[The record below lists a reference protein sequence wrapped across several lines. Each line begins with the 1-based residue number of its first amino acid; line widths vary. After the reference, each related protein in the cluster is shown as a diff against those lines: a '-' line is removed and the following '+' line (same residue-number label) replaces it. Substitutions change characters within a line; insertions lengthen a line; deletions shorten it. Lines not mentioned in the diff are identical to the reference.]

1 MTITSS
7 IPSYC
12 FDKKTGFRLDLPD
25 HIEPGT
31 RALNLYRVSSG
42 KQLYHTDKNEPDIP
56 MQRIRC
62 RQFCESKGWTVVCEL
77 QEDGVSGHKVRASK
91 RDKVQMLREYALR
104 KEFDIL
110 VVFLFDRIG
119 RIEDE
124 TPFIVEWLVME
135 AGVRVVSVEE
145 GEQCFENHTDKLI
158 NYIRYWQADGES
170 QKISI
175 RTANSLHILTEAGCF
190 TGGIRPY
197 GYNFVQTGRTNK
209 RKQPVNDLAIC
220 EDEAAIVR
228 VMFRLAADEGY
239 GAQRIANYLNSQNIK
254 NRSGTNWHPA
264 TIQAM
269 LRNVLYIGILRS
281 GDTASEPLE
290 HLRIVDSKTFETV
303 SEMLKARSRKH
314 RENCSKP
321 LNTRGNSLLSGFVFC
336 GHCGARLCVTTSG
349 KYGRKK
355 DNEYTI
361 RTRYTCQTKSRTH
374 GDCDGQTGYT
384 VEKLDAIIDQ
394 ILHFIFS
401 KVKRLDKRDVLNI
414 CYQNDYAEKTAILK
428 KMRQDYVT
436 AEKNYQVLTAE
447 IVNALAGQSAFS
459 PEVLNTTIEEQTKKC
474 AQLKAAIVKM
484 ESELDAG
491 QNRTVEIAKQ
501 YDSLLDW
508 ATAYDTASM
517 SAKKVIAAHMIERVD
532 VSRGYRLNIKL
543 NISVEQF
550 LSGLDIELSDDLLE
564 VATA

>member
-1 MTITSS
+1 MNNTNS
-7 IPSYC
+7 IPSYS
-12 FDKKTGFRLDLPD
+12 FDKTTGFRLDLPD
-25 HIEPGT
+25 YIEPGT
-31 RALNLYRVSSG
+31 RVLNLYRVSSD

-91 RDKVQMLREYALR
+91 RDKVQLLREYALR

-170 QKISI
+170 RKISI
-175 RTANSLHILTEAGCF
+175 RTANSLRILTQSGYY
-190 TGGIRPY
+190 TGGTCPY
-197 GYNFVQTGRTNK
+197 GYSFIQTGRTNK
-209 RKQPVNDLAIC
+209 RKQPVNDLAVC
-220 EDEAAIVR
+220 EDEAAVVK

-239 GAQRIANYLNSQNIK
+239 GAQRIANYLNAQGIK
-254 NRSGTNWHPA
+254 NRSGNNWHPA

-269 LRNVLYIGILRS
+269 LRNILYIGILRS
-281 GDTASEPLE
+281 GEACSEPLE
-290 HLRIVDSKTFETV
+290 PLRIIDDKTFDIV
-303 SEMLKARSRKH
+303 KEMLEIRSRKNKET
-314 RENCSKP
+314 RSAP
-321 LNTRGNSLLSGFVFC
+321 LNTRGNSLLSGFIFC

-355 DNEYTI
+355 DNIYTT

-374 GDCDGQTGYT
+374 GECDGQTGYT
-384 VEKLDAIIDQ
+384 VEKLDAIVDNV
-394 ILHFIFS
+394 LCHIFT
-401 KVKRLDKRDVLNI
+401 KVKRLDRREVLNL
-414 CYQNDYAEKTAILK
+414 CCRKDMEEKKAVLK
-428 KMRQDYVT
+428 KLRQDYT
-436 AEKNYQVLTAE
+436 AAEKNYQVLTGE
-447 IVNALAGQSAFS
+447 IVNALAGQSSFS
-459 PEVLNTTIEEQTKKC
+459 PDILN
-474 AQLKAAIVKM
+474 AAIEKQTQQCAELKGTIARM
-484 ESELDAG
+484 EAELSRG
-491 QNRTVEIAKQ
+491 QNRATEIAKQ
-501 YDSLLDW
+501 YDNLLDW
-508 ATAYDTASM
+508 ATAYDSATM
-517 SAKKVIAAHMIERVD
+517 SAKKVIASHMIEEVE
-532 VSRGYRLNIKL
+532 VYRGYRLKIKL

-550 LSGLDIELSDDLLE
+550 MSGLDIELTDELLE

>member
-7 IPSYC
+7 IPSYS
-12 FDKKTGFRLDLPD
+12 FDKKTGFRLDLPEF
-25 HIEPGT
+25 IEAGT
-31 RALNLYRVSSG
+31 RVLCLYRVSSN

-62 RQFCESKGWTVVCEL
+62 RQFCEEKGWTIVCEL
-77 QEDGVSGHKVRASK
+77 QEDGISGHKVRAVK
-91 RDKVQMLREYALR
+91 RDKVQTIREYALQ
-104 KEFDIL
+104 KKFDIL

-124 TPFIVEWLVME
+124 TPFIVEWLVLE
-135 AGVRVVSVEE
+135 AGVRVVSTEE

-175 RTANSLHILTEAGCF
+175 RTANSLHILTKAGCF
-190 TGGIRPY
+190 TGGMRPY
-197 GYNFVQTGRTNK
+197 GYDFVHTGRTNK

-228 VMFRLAADEGY
+228 TMFRLAADEGY
-239 GAQRIANYLNSQNIK
+239 GAQRIANYLNERSIK
-254 NRSGTNWHPA
+254 NRAGKNWHPA
-264 TIQAM
+264 SIQAM
-269 LRNVLYIGILRS
+269 LRNILYIGILRS
-281 GDTASEPLE
+281 GEVQSEPLE
-290 HLRIVDSKTFETV
+290 HLKIVDEKTFYTV
-303 SEMLKARSRKH
+303 GDMLEARSRKNAEI
-314 RENCSKP
+314 RSKP
-321 LNTRGNSLLSGFVFC
+321 LNTRGNSLLSGFIFC

-384 VEKLDAIIDQ
+384 VEKLDAIIDH
-394 ILHFIFS
+394 ILRFIFS
-401 KVKRLDKRDVLNI
+401 KVRRLDKRDVMNI

-428 KMRQDYVT
+428 KMRQDYAA
-436 AEKNYQVLTAE
+436 AEKNYQTLTAE

-474 AQLKAAIVKM
+474 AQLKTAIVKM
-484 ESELDAG
+484 ESELNAG

-501 YDSLLDW
+501 YDNLLDW

-532 VSRGYRLNIKL
+532 VYRGYRLNIKL

-550 LSGLDIELSDDLLE
+550 LSGLDIEVNNDVPE
-564 VATA
+564 AEIA

>member
-7 IPSYC
+7 IPSYS

-25 HIEPGT
+25 FIELGT
-31 RALNLYRVSSG
+31 RALCLYRVSSN

-62 RQFCESKGWTVVCEL
+62 RQFCEEKGWTIVCEL
-77 QEDGVSGHKVRASK
+77 QEDGISGHKVRAEK
-91 RDKVQMLREYALR
+91 RDKVQTLREYALQ
-104 KEFDIL
+104 KKFDIL

-119 RIEDE
+119 RREDE
-124 TPFIVEWLVME
+124 TPFIVEWLVLE
-135 AGVRVVSVEE
+135 AGVRVVSTEE
-145 GEQCFENHTDKLI
+145 GEQYFENHTDKLI

-197 GYNFVQTGRTNK
+197 GYDFVQTGRTNK

-239 GAQRIANYLNSQNIK
+239 GAQRIANYLNERSIK
-254 NRSGTNWHPA
+254 NRAGKNWHPA
-264 TIQAM
+264 SIQAM
-269 LRNVLYIGILRS
+269 LRNILYIGILRS
-281 GDTASEPLE
+281 GEVQSEPLE
-290 HLRIVDSKTFETV
+290 HLKIVDNKTFYTV
-303 SEMLKARSRKH
+303 GDMLEARSRKNEAI
-314 RENCSKP
+314 RSKP
-321 LNTRGNSLLSGFVFC
+321 LNTRGNSLLSGFIFC

-355 DNEYTI
+355 DNEYTV

-384 VEKLDAIIDQ
+384 VEKLDAIIDH
-394 ILHFIFS
+394 ILRFIFS
-401 KVKRLDKRDVLNI
+401 KVRRLDKQDVLNI

-428 KMRQDYVT
+428 KMRQDYVA

-474 AQLKAAIVKM
+474 AQLKAAIAKM
-484 ESELDAG
+484 ESELNAG
-491 QNRTVEIAKQ
+491 QNRTVEIARQ
-501 YDSLLDW
+501 YDNLLDW

-517 SAKKVIAAHMIERVD
+517 SAKKVIATHMIDRVD

-550 LSGLDIELSDDLLE
+550 LSGLDIEVNHDVPE
-564 VATA
+564 AEIA